1 MYFTHA
7 ITRLPADTVA
17 AGLTT
22 ASLGAPDAA
31 LTRQQFREYIDILLQ
46 LGLSVTTLPAL
57 PDFPDAH
64 FVEVVAVMMPELA
77 IITHPD
83 APSRR
88 GEVHSIAPLV
98 SRFRHAVWL
107 GEGEHMDGGDVLMV
121 DKRFFIGLSSRTNE
135 AGISRFAREVEKFG
149 YRVQAVPVASGL
161 HLKSVV
167 NYVGRNT
174 VLLSAAAVD
183 EPAFRDFRHIV
194 LDPAEEYAG
203 NTMWI
208 NDSLITPSGYPHT
221 LRQLQ
226 QLELPIIQT
235 DTSEIRKMD
244 GGLTC
249 LSLRF

>member
-46 LGLSVTTLPAL
+46 LGLTVTTLPAL

-64 FVEVVAVMMPELA
+64 FVEDVAVMMPELV
-77 IITHPD
+77 IITHPG
-83 APSRR
+83 AAARR

-121 DKRFFIGLSSRTNE
+121 DKRFSSACPAAPMKRASAALPARWKIRLQRAGGAGGLRPASEVGGELSGAIPCCCRRPRLMNRHSV
-135 AGISRFAREVEKFG
+135 IFATSCWTR
-149 YRVQAVPVASGL
+149 P
-161 HLKSVV
+161 
-167 NYVGRNT
+167 RNT
-174 VLLSAAAVD
+174 
-183 EPAFRDFRHIV
+183 PA
-194 LDPAEEYAG
+194 
-203 NTMWI
+203 
-208 NDSLITPSGYPHT
+208 TPCGSTTP
-221 LRQLQ
+221 
-226 QLELPIIQT
+226 
-235 DTSEIRKMD
+235 
-244 GGLTC
+244 
-249 LSLRF
+249 